1 MKLAAA
7 AILSLVAIATYAS
20 PAAYS
25 ENQVSA
31 EYSAANEPVIVHL
44 EKRTGKQPRLI
55 QDMIIKDNKDYYKN
69 NNKDSEKKSIKDIKN
84 NKDIKKKSIKDNDNE
99 DYIYNN
105 KDNEKNNKDIKNIK
119 DYKTTPK
126 TITKKTT
133 RATKTT
139 TRTATKTTRER
150 GKIPKTEI
158 SRGNSAR
165 LEEEYIHD
173 KKRPDFVK
181 PSEEILAQLGTTNQ
195 PMDARVKSWKEMG
208 DGKAPHKRS
217 KYRQEFYQNQED
229 EYRKLMQRPKII
241 KTESP
246 EHLKS
251 GLKKGYTGPVHGR
264 KVGFKPVVKLA
275 LYDRFDEQSDGGQ
288 SDDEDPSQ
296 SQDFTEGTTDTTG
309 EQSDNQPTFET
320 HEIPINDPGYYW

>member
-1 MKLAAA
+1 
-7 AILSLVAIATYAS
+7 
-20 PAAYS
+20 
-25 ENQVSA
+25 
-31 EYSAANEPVIVHL
+31 
-44 EKRTGKQPRLI
+44 
-55 QDMIIKDNKDYYKN
+55 
-69 NNKDSEKKSIKDIKN
+69 
-84 NKDIKKKSIKDNDNE
+84 
-99 DYIYNN
+99 
-105 KDNEKNNKDIKNIK
+105 
-119 DYKTTPK
+119 
-126 TITKKTT
+126 
-133 RATKTT
+133 
-139 TRTATKTTRER
+139 
-150 GKIPKTEI
+150 
-158 SRGNSAR
+158 
-165 LEEEYIHD
+165 
-173 KKRPDFVK
+173 
-181 PSEEILAQLGTTNQ
+181 
-195 PMDARVKSWKEMG
+195 MDARVKSWKEMG
-208 DGKAPHKRS
+208 DGKARHKRS

-229 EYRKLMQRPKII
+229 EYRRLMQTAKGKKQHYEHIRRLEEMRRPNRLDPILEDRIVTSAYIHDPLEPGPKII